1 MRSESRCAGERGV
14 RSPLPRRVY
23 GQPRLLSADGETRA
37 ARRRSLSGADYARG
51 PDALLEP
58 VDETEKLTAPNLSE
72 SRELCKDRP

>member
-1 MRSESRCAGERGV
+1 MRFESRCAGEGV

-23 GQPRLLSADGETRA
+23 GLPRSLSADIETRREA
-37 ARRRSLSGADYARG
+37 PKLIGRRLRAPG